1 VSRLPRA
8 QDPPRRISAPRV
20 NGLFLYLPAGVGSA
34 TSEVLLIIGRN
45 AGCLPVVDA
54 GRVVGIVTAADLM
67 RVVRAKA
74 DTGAPTAHG
83 VM

>member
-1 VSRLPRA
+1 VLPLGTAR
-8 QDPPRRISAPRV
+8 
-20 NGLFLYLPAGVGSA
+20 
-34 TSEVLLIIGRN
+34 LIIGRN

-67 RVVRAKA
+67 RVVREKA

-83 VM
+83 AM